1 MPFPTAVHEDPAPP
15 PPALV
20 VLAPAAWKEALA
32 PFVAARAK
40 ELAVELVALEDVLA
54 ANEGFDAP
62 ERIKR
67 HLHRAWKER
76 RARYAL
82 LVGDAD
88 TFPVRFMTLDRATSA
103 AFDTA
108 FYPCDLYYADVARD
122 DGAFDD
128 WNAAKDGY
136 RARYVGEVRGETHKD
151 GPIDADG
158 ISYVPELAVGRFP
171 VSDVASLHALVAKTL
186 AWTPSAPSAL
196 LVHADG
202 WVDERA
208 RLAAMATALAGGGF
222 GVEELVYGKR
232 APTPETLATALRAQP
247 TCVFHLGHGYSEG
260 WAGCVDSTAPFA
272 LPRPVVAFSVGCNTA
287 EFCVEPPYQ
296 PYVDDAGL
304 RHKGTNAGEVFTV
317 PPRPPACLQPGEL
330 NLTGIGERL
339 VRMPTGGAV
348 VYIGCD
354 TGAQPCAVTLLEGFT
369 RALAVPETARIGDAW
384 RAALAHYHAAE
395 HLATLAPTADWY
407 PPSVFFQGMKFLYFG
422 DPTLRVRP

>member
-1 MPFPTAVHEDPAPP
+1 MPLPPAAIEDPAPP

-32 PFVAARAK
+32 PFVAARSK
-40 ELAVELVALEDVLA
+40 ELAVEFDALEDVLA
-54 ANEGFDAP
+54 ANEGFDPP

-128 WNAAKDGY
+128 GAFDDWNAAKDGY

-171 VSDVASLHALVAKTL
+171 VSDVASLQALVAKTL

-208 RLAAMATALAGGGF
+208 RLAAMGTALAGGGF

-272 LPRPVVAFSVGCNTA
+272 LRGPSSHSRSAATRPSSASSRPIT
-287 EFCVEPPYQ
+287 PTS
-296 PYVDDAGL
+296 
-304 RHKGTNAGEVFTV
+304 TN
-317 PPRPPACLQPGEL
+317 
-330 NLTGIGERL
+330 RL
-339 VRMPTGGAV
+339 CG
-348 VYIGCD
+348 
-354 TGAQPCAVTLLEGFT
+354 T
-369 RALAVPETARIGDAW
+369 RARTPARSSPRRRPHPRACNRASSTSPASASASCAAP
-384 RAALAHYHAAE
+384 RAAPSSTSAARR
-395 HLATLAPTADWY
+395 AGSPA
-407 PPSVFFQGMKFLYFG
+407 
-422 DPTLRVRP
+422 R